1 MENKQSIILLN
12 EIGLERNR
20 ALMRET
26 KGIIYKITNII
37 NNKIYIGQTTLSFYR
52 RYRDGFKKCHN
63 AYLQRSIDKYG
74 LNNFKVEILAK
85 NKSIKEL
92 DKLEIELIN
101 EYDSCNPEHGYNM
114 KTGGGNGKHTE
125 ESLKRISKATRG
137 KNKGKDNKNSK
148 KTIIVYKGEKIIKDS
163 RSEMIDY
170 MKEKY
175 NLSVLCWFD
184 KGITYKYQK
193 DVEVCGYLNDDGT
206 INECN
211 RNMSI
216 AESSRLGAKKSAKK
230 ARINYKGNIMD
241 FESKEALIEYM
252 NREYNISCA
261 NWFSRAGRIPTIYQE
276 DVISCGYLNEDGTV
290 EECIRSDKKRG
301 QEHSK
306 KIQVIYKGEKIV
318 KESMRQMNEFLSE
331 KGILG
336 ANGWYIYGMPVKY
349 QKDITSFGYINED
362 NTIDECKRS
371 KGTNKKIKAV
381 LNGKIIIKNSKK
393 EFIDF
398 MRSKYK
404 IKVSNGW
411 FSEQGVPFEYQ
422 EKFSS
427 IGYLNEDGTVEECKR
442 KSKAKGEKKK
452 KKRVIVYKGNVII
465 KESMK
470 EMSDYFK
477 DNYSIEN
484 VSTWF
489 YNKVPKAFEKD
500 VTYCGFYDDYDGKIE

>member
-12 EIGLERNR
+12 EIALERNR

-114 KTGGGNGKHTE
+114 KTGGGHCKHTE

-216 AESSRLGAKKSAKK
+216 AESSKLGAKKSAKK

-261 NWFSRAGRIPTIYQE
+261 NWFSRAGKIPTIYQD

-306 KIQVIYKGEKIV
+306 KIQVIYKG
-318 KESMRQMNEFLSE
+318 
-331 KGILG
+331 
-336 ANGWYIYGMPVKY
+336 
-349 QKDITSFGYINED
+349 
-362 NTIDECKRS
+362 
-371 KGTNKKIKAV
+371 
-381 LNGKIIIKNSKK
+381 
-393 EFIDF
+393 
-398 MRSKYK
+398 
-404 IKVSNGW
+404 
-411 FSEQGVPFEYQ
+411 
-422 EKFSS
+422 
-427 IGYLNEDGTVEECKR
+427 
-442 KSKAKGEKKK
+442 
-452 KKRVIVYKGNVII
+452 
-465 KESMK
+465 
-470 EMSDYFK
+470 
-477 DNYSIEN
+477 
-484 VSTWF
+484 
-489 YNKVPKAFEKD
+489 
-500 VTYCGFYDDYDGKIE
+500 